1 MLTDPLSKQI
11 DLEGDYVMNTFARLP
26 LQIVEGRDMYVFD
39 SEGNT
44 YVDFVGGIGCISV
57 GHCRKEV
64 SDAVIDQC
72 RRLVHVSNYYYVQHR
87 GQVAETLSR
96 LLGEEGDSWKSFFV
110 NSGAEA
116 NECAIKLAR
125 LYARKKT
132 LCRLGLEESNA
143 DHVSYPSAILT
154 VEGSFHGRSLATL
167 AATAQPAKQKQ
178 FEPLPKP
185 FLSVPSNDIDSLER
199 IFEEHGDNICA
210 VMFECIQGEAGVRP
224 LSVAF
229 LQALEELAH
238 THDALLIVDEVQT
251 GLFRCSKP
259 FSFQISGI
267 RPDIVTIAKGV
278 ANGLPMGM
286 CCARGVIAD
295 AFRPGD
301 NGTTFGGGPVAMVA
315 ARQTLELL
323 QNPTLAS
330 HIESTGRYLRAALA
344 ELPFVEEVR
353 GKGLM
358 VAAKVTPGLSAKQL
372 VRDAL
377 DHGVL
382 LNATDDETLR
392 FLPPL
397 ICEKAHI
404 DVLAQALRATVKKI
418 RESEAN

>member
-44 YVDFVGGIGCISV
+44 YVDFMGGIGCISV

-125 LYARKKT
+125 LYTRKKT

-199 IFEEHGDNICA
+199 VFEEHGDNICA

-278 ANGLPMGM
+278 ANGLPMGV